1 MRDRYN
7 RNISYMRISVTDLC
21 NSRCQYCMPDGGV
34 DKKCHSE
41 ILSYEEIINITKAAA
56 KFGISKIRLT
66 GGEPLVRRNI
76 VELCRGINEIE
87 GIEEICI
94 TTNAILLKPMA
105 QELWD
110 AGVRRLN
117 ISMDSLNEEKY
128 REITR
133 NGDLNKALEG
143 LHEAIKLGF
152 RIKLNCVLIGGFNDD
167 EIIDMVNLTK
177 NHDIQVRFIE
187 LMQIGETAN
196 WSKDKF
202 MSNTDVLDRVPE
214 LEAMDTEGV
223 AKTYRVPGWKGSVG
237 LISPVSSC
245 FCEDCNRIRLTS
257 DGKMKPCLHSYDE
270 ISLKGLEGEELEA
283 AVEAAIFNKP
293 ERHHLDEM
301 ASESARNMNRIGG

>member
-34 DKKCHSE
+34 DKKCYSE

-152 RIKLNCVLIGGFNDD
+152 SIKLNCVLIGGFNDD

-177 NHDIQVRFIE
+177 DHDIQVRFIE

-202 MSNTDVLDRVPE
+202 MSNTVVLDRVPE
-214 LEAMDTEGV
+214 LEAKDTEGV

>member
-76 VELCRGINEIE
+76 VELCMGINEIE

-202 MSNTDVLDRVPE
+202 MSNTVVLDRVPE
-214 LEAMDTEGV
+214 LEDMDTEGV

-270 ISLKGLEGEELEA
+270 ISLKGLHGEELEA

>member
-1 MRDRYN
+1 MRDKFN

-21 NSRCQYCMPDGGV
+21 NSRCEYCMPDGGV
-34 DKKCHSE
+34 EKKCHDE
-41 ILSYEEIINITKAAA
+41 ILSYEEIIEITKAAS

-76 VELCRGINEIE
+76 VDLCKGINEIE

-128 REITR
+128 RKITR

-143 LHEAIKLGF
+143 LHKAIKLGF
-152 RIKLNCVLIGGFNDD
+152 KIKLNCVLIGGFNDN
-167 EIIDMVNLTK
+167 EIVDMISLTED
-177 NHDIQVRFIE
+177 NDIQVRFIE

-202 MSNTDVLDRVPE
+202 LSNMVVLEKMPE
-214 LEAMDTEGV
+214 LVPLNIDGV
-223 AKTYRVPGWKGSVG
+223 AKTYKVPGWAGSVG

-270 ISLKGLEGEELEA
+270 VSLKGLHGRELEDT
-283 AVEAAIFNKP
+283 VEAAIFNKP
-293 ERHHLDEM
+293 ERHHLDERS
-301 ASESARNMNRIGG
+301 SESARNMNRIGG

>member
-202 MSNTDVLDRVPE
+202 MSNTVVLDRVPE